1 MSPGM
6 GIDKSILSVADLK
19 AHAKT
24 NGHWGPQDLVSALL
38 KDGFSAK
45 LKNPITERMETLCDL
60 ICFGSSE
67 VSTYISIEIEN
78 FPTII
83 LPFSDI
89 ISIKARSRITYQRNF
104 YLNPTNAMP
113 TFRSCRSDG

>member
-1 MSPGM
+1 M

-67 VSTYISIEIEN
+67 VSIMIEYFSGLPSHSVEFEH
-78 FPTII
+78 FPT
-83 LPFSDI
+83 PFF
-89 ISIKARSRITYQRNF
+89 RYYQ
-104 YLNPTNAMP
+104 Y
-113 TFRSCRSDG
+113 

>member
-67 VSTYISIEIEN
+67 VSISFRMEFDN
-78 FPTII
+78 CPTTI
-83 LPFSDI
+83 LPFF
-89 ISIKARSRITYQRNF
+89 RYYQ
-104 YLNPTNAMP
+104 Y
-113 TFRSCRSDG
+113 